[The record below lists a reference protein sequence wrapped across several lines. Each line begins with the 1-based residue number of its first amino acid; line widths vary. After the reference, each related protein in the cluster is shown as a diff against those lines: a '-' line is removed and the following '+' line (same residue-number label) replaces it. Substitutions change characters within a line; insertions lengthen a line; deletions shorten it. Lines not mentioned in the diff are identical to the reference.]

1 VAELLAGAATAL
13 WLGILTSIS
22 PCPLATNVAAVSY
35 VGTQVDRPRRV
46 VWAGLLYAA
55 GRALAYVAV
64 GGLLVLGLLSAPAL
78 SHGLQRWMTA
88 ALGPILIL
96 TGLVLL
102 GAVRLPLGGR
112 GVSESLQRRVD
123 RMGLP
128 GAALLGF
135 VFALSFC
142 PISAALFFGSLVPL
156 ALETRSSVLLPS
168 AYGLGTAVPVL
179 GFAIPLGLG
188 ASWAGMA
195 FDRVTQVGRWAR
207 WLTAAVFLAI
217 GAWYTA
223 RATLGIF

>member
-1 VAELLAGAATAL
+1 VTELLAGAATAL

-22 PCPLATNVAAVSY
+22 PCPLATNIAAVSY

-55 GRALAYVAV
+55 GRALAYVLV
-64 GGLLVLGLLSAPAL
+64 GGLLVLGLLSAPRL
-78 SHGLQRWMTA
+78 SHALQRWMTA
-88 ALGPILIL
+88 ALGPLLLL

-102 GAVRLPLGGR
+102 GAIRLPLGGR
-112 GVSESLQRRVD
+112 GVPESLQRRVD

-179 GFAIPLGLG
+179 GFAVPLGLG
-188 ASWAGMA
+188 ASWVGTA

-207 WLTAAVFLAI
+207 WLTAAVFLGV
-217 GAWYTA
+217 GAWFTA
-223 RATLGIF
+223 RATLGLF

>member
-1 VAELLAGAATAL
+1 VTELLAGAATAL

-22 PCPLATNVAAVSY
+22 PCPLATNIAAVSY

-55 GRALAYVAV
+55 GRALAYVLV
-64 GGLLVLGLLSAPAL
+64 GGLLVLGLLSAPRL
-78 SHGLQRWMTA
+78 SHALQRWMTA
-88 ALGPILIL
+88 ALGPLLLL

-102 GAVRLPLGGR
+102 GAIRLPLGGR
-112 GVSESLQRRVD
+112 GVPESLQRRVD

-128 GAALLGF
+128 GASLLGF

-179 GFAIPLGLG
+179 GFAVPLGLG
-188 ASWAGMA
+188 ASWIGTA

-207 WLTAAVFLAI
+207 WLTAAVFLAV
-217 GAWYTA
+217 GAWFTA
-223 RATLGIF
+223 RATLGLF

>member
-1 VAELLAGAATAL
+1 MAELLAGAATAL

-22 PCPLATNVAAVSY
+22 PCPLATNIAAVSY

-55 GRALAYVAV
+55 GRAAAYVAV

-88 ALGPILIL
+88 ALGPILLL

-102 GAVRLPLGGR
+102 GAIRLPLGGR

-156 ALETRSSVLLPS
+156 ALESRSSVLLPS

-188 ASWAGMA
+188 ASWAGTA

-223 RATLGIF
+223 RATLGLF

>member
-1 VAELLAGAATAL
+1 MTELLAGAATAL

-22 PCPLATNVAAVSY
+22 PCPLATNIVAVSY
-35 VGTQVDRPRRV
+35 VGTQVDQPRRV

-55 GRALAYVAV
+55 GRALAYVLV
-64 GGLLVLGLLSAPAL
+64 GGLLVLGLLSAPRL

-88 ALGPILIL
+88 ALGPILLL

-188 ASWAGMA
+188 ASWVGSA

-217 GAWYTA
+217 GGWFTA
-223 RATLGIF
+223 RATLGLF

>member
-1 VAELLAGAATAL
+1 MTELLAGAATAL

-22 PCPLATNVAAVSY
+22 PCPLATNIAAVSY

-55 GRALAYVAV
+55 GRAVAYVAV

-88 ALGPILIL
+88 ALGPILLL
-96 TGLVLL
+96 TGLILL

-168 AYGLGTAVPVL
+168 AYGLGTALPVL
-179 GFAIPLGLG
+179 GFAVPLGLG
-188 ASWAGMA
+188 ASWVGTA

-217 GAWYTA
+217 GAWFTA
-223 RATLGIF
+223 RSTLGLF

>member
-1 VAELLAGAATAL
+1 MTELLAGAATAL

-22 PCPLATNVAAVSY
+22 PCPLATNIAAVSY

-55 GRALAYVAV
+55 GRAVAYVAV
-64 GGLLVLGLLSAPAL
+64 GGLLVLGLLSAPRL

-88 ALGPILIL
+88 ALGPLLLL

-112 GVSESLQRRVD
+112 GVPESLQRRVD
-123 RMGLP
+123 RRGLP

-179 GFAIPLGLG
+179 GFAVSLGLG
-188 ASWAGMA
+188 ASWIGTA

-207 WLTAAVFLAI
+207 WLTAAVFLVV
-217 GAWYTA
+217 GGWFTA
-223 RATLGIF
+223 RATLGLF

>member
-1 VAELLAGAATAL
+1 VTELLAGAATAL

-22 PCPLATNVAAVSY
+22 PCPLATNIAAVSY

-55 GRALAYVAV
+55 GRALAYVLV
-64 GGLLVLGLLSAPAL
+64 GGLLVLGLLSAPRL
-78 SHGLQRWMTA
+78 SHALQRWMTA
-88 ALGPILIL
+88 ALGPLLLL

-102 GAVRLPLGGR
+102 GAIRLPLGGR
-112 GVSESLQRRVD
+112 GVPESLQRRVD

-179 GFAIPLGLG
+179 GFAVPLGLG
-188 ASWAGMA
+188 ASWMGTA
-195 FDRVTQVGRWAR
+195 FDRVAQVGRWAR
-207 WLTAAVFLAI
+207 WLTAAAFLGV
-217 GAWYTA
+217 GAWFTA
-223 RATLGIF
+223 RATLGLF

>member
-1 VAELLAGAATAL
+1 VTELLAGAATAL

-22 PCPLATNVAAVSY
+22 PCPLATNIAAVSY

-55 GRALAYVAV
+55 GRALAYVLV
-64 GGLLVLGLLSAPAL
+64 GGLLVLGLLSAPRL
-78 SHGLQRWMTA
+78 SHALQRWMTA
-88 ALGPILIL
+88 ALGPLLLL

-102 GAVRLPLGGR
+102 GAIRLPLGGR
-112 GVSESLQRRVD
+112 GVPESLQRRVD

-179 GFAIPLGLG
+179 GFAVPLGLG
-188 ASWAGMA
+188 ASWVGTA

-207 WLTAAVFLAI
+207 WLTAAVFLAV
-217 GAWYTA
+217 GAWFTA
-223 RATLGIF
+223 RATLGLF

>member
-1 VAELLAGAATAL
+1 VTELLAGAATAL

-22 PCPLATNVAAVSY
+22 PCPLATNIAAVSY

-78 SHGLQRWMTA
+78 SHGLQRWMSA
-88 ALGPILIL
+88 ALGPILLL

-102 GAVRLPLGGR
+102 GAIRLPVGGR
-112 GVSESLQRRVD
+112 GVSEALQRRVD

-156 ALETRSSVLLPS
+156 ALETRSVVLLPS
-168 AYGLGTAVPVL
+168 AYGVGTAVPVL

-188 ASWAGMA
+188 VRWVGTA
-195 FDRVTQVGRWAR
+195 FDRVTQVGRWGR
-207 WLTAAVFLAI
+207 WVTAVVFLAV
-217 GAWYTA
+217 GVWFTA
-223 RATLGIF
+223 RATLGLF

>member
-1 VAELLAGAATAL
+1 MAELLAGAATAL

-22 PCPLATNVAAVSY
+22 PCPLATNIAAVSY

-55 GRALAYVAV
+55 GRALAYVLV
-64 GGLLVLGLLSAPAL
+64 GGLLVLGLLSAPRL
-78 SHGLQRWMTA
+78 SHALQRWMTA
-88 ALGPILIL
+88 ALGPLLLL
-96 TGLVLL
+96 TGLVLM
-102 GAVRLPLGGR
+102 GAIRLPLGGR
-112 GVSESLQRRVD
+112 GVPESLQRRVD

-179 GFAIPLGLG
+179 GFAVPLGLG
-188 ASWAGMA
+188 ASWVGTA

-207 WLTAAVFLAI
+207 WLTAAVFLAV
-217 GAWYTA
+217 GGWFTA
-223 RATLGIF
+223 RATLGLF

>member
-1 VAELLAGAATAL
+1 VTELLAGAATAL

-22 PCPLATNVAAVSY
+22 PCPLATNIAAVSY

-55 GRALAYVAV
+55 GRALAYVLV
-64 GGLLVLGLLSAPAL
+64 GGLLVLGLLSAPRL
-78 SHGLQRWMTA
+78 SHALQRWMTA
-88 ALGPILIL
+88 ALGPLLLL

-102 GAVRLPLGGR
+102 GAIRLPLGGR
-112 GVSESLQRRVD
+112 GVPASLQRRVD

-179 GFAIPLGLG
+179 GFAVPLGLG
-188 ASWAGMA
+188 ASWIGTA

-207 WLTAAVFLAI
+207 WLTAAVFLAV
-217 GAWYTA
+217 GAWFTA
-223 RATLGIF
+223 RATLGLF